1 VIPTIAICLAI
12 LLAVPI
18 LAFAMIFAVGCA
30 CGVASY
36 HLSRQVV
43 VAYQPMRKAFDPN
56 KEKSKAIA
64 AAQKVAQEAA
74 EMQKAYFDGIQLT
87 REQFVARENGK

>member
-1 VIPTIAICLAI
+1 MITTIAICLAI
-12 LLAVPI
+12 VLTVPI

-43 VAYQPMRKAFDPN
+43 VAYQPMRKAFDPM
-56 KEKSKAIA
+56 KEKSAAIA
-64 AAQKVAQEAA
+64 KAQKMAQEAA
-74 EMQKAYFDGIQLT
+74 EIEHEYIGGLQLT
-87 REQFVARENGK
+87 REQYVAGGGK